1 MKTIQNSIARMIA
14 NREQIWQQY
23 DRADSNR
30 KDLSKRFANYYS
42 NPSKVTTISPLTP
55 QQLPPAE
62 IEACLDKLEETDRKI
77 NQEKANIEDFKNDI
91 ESLKIKARN
100 LIIGLIIGL
109 SVGGSFLLF
118 TLFIFT
124 NNNSS
129 DDSNS
134 SQLYQLNAQKNVLKL
149 SKQGE

>member
-30 KDLSKRFANYYS
+30 KDLSKRFAQYYT
-42 NPSKVTTISPLTP
+42 NPSKVTTISPLTS

-77 NQEKANIEDFKNDI
+77 NQEKSNIESHKNEI
-91 ESLKIKARN
+91 KSLKIKARN
-100 LIIGLIIGL
+100 LIIGL
-109 SVGGSFLLF
+109 SVGGAFLLF
-118 TLFIFT
+118 TLFVFIKG
-124 NNNSS
+124 NSS

>member
-1 MKTIQNSIARMIA
+1 MKTIQNSIHRMIA

-42 NPSKVTTISPLTP
+42 NPSKVTTISSLTS

-100 LIIGLIIGL
+100 LIIGLG
-109 SVGGSFLLF
+109 VGGAFLLF
-118 TLFIFT
+118 TLFIFIKG
-124 NNNSS
+124 NSS